1 MTTLSK
7 SDKIQIIESRSRGL
21 EYKKF
26 GLELDILVENAKTT
40 PDTESISTLESAIS
54 EVSNQLSVLDTEL
67 TAVNSL
73 TE

>member
-7 SDKIQIIESRSRGL
+7 NDKIQIIESRSRGL

-26 GLELDILVENAKTT
+26 GLEIDLLVENAKTT
-40 PDTESISTLESAIS
+40 PDSAAVLTIEDAIE
-54 EVSNQLSVLDTEL
+54 EVSGQLSALNSEL
-67 TAVNSL
+67 AVVNAL